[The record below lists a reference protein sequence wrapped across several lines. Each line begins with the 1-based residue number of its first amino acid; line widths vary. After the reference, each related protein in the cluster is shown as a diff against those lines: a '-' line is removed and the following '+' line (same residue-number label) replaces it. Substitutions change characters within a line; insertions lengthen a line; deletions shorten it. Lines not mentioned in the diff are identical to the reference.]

1 MSQSSD
7 TQVPLLEFAG
17 VHAHY
22 GPVEALKA
30 VNVHISAGEI
40 VSLIGANGAGKTT
53 LLSSIFGAPRVSSGK
68 ILHRGE
74 DISQMPTSRISRRG
88 IALVPEGRQIYQE
101 MSVEE
106 NMMMGT
112 TPIGMAHF
120 EEDRNTMFE
129 LFPRLKERRN
139 QTAGTMSGGE
149 QQMLAIARA
158 MMARPELILFDEPSL
173 GLAPLI
179 VKRVFEVLREIA
191 AMGKTIFLVEQ
202 NANHALKLSQ
212 RAYVM
217 VNGRIHLSGESAAL
231 PRQPRRPQSL
241 SRTALNKGLS
251 AGHGHGQSA
260 DGRRRLPRAARRP
273 QGIVPSVRANRAER
287 CSKPASRTMHKDGVS
302 ADAVRRT
309 YPEERSSALAALHF
323 HRSKRLAKACCR
335 AEATPVSSPRV
346 QQYRFPRS

>member
-1 MSQSSD
+1 MQEN
-7 TQVPLLEFAG
+7 TLLEFVG

-22 GPVEALKA
+22 GPVEALKS
-30 VNVHISAGEI
+30 VDVYIRNGEI

-53 LLSSIFGAPRVSSGK
+53 LLSTIFGSPRATGGR

-74 DISQMPTSRISRRG
+74 DISRLPTNRVARRG
-88 IALVPEGRQIYQE
+88 IALVPEGRQIYQD

-112 TPIGMAHF
+112 TPIGMDHF
-120 EEDRNTMFE
+120 DEDRATMFE

-139 QTAGTMSGGE
+139 QLAGTMSGGE

-173 GLAPLI
+173 GLAPLV
-179 VKRVFEVLREIA
+179 VKRVFEVLSEIA

-217 VNGRIHLSGESAAL
+217 VNGHIHLSGESGAL
-231 PRQPRRPQSL
+231 LDNEDVRKAYL
-241 SRTALNKGLS
+241 GL
-251 AGHGHGQSA
+251 H
-260 DGRRRLPRAARRP
+260 
-273 QGIVPSVRANRAER
+273 
-287 CSKPASRTMHKDGVS
+287 
-302 ADAVRRT
+302 
-309 YPEERSSALAALHF
+309 
-323 HRSKRLAKACCR
+323 
-335 AEATPVSSPRV
+335 
-346 QQYRFPRS
+346 

>member
-1 MSQSSD
+1 MSEA
-7 TQVPLLEFAG
+7 PLLEFSG
-17 VHAHY
+17 VRAHY
-22 GPVEALKA
+22 GPVEALKN
-30 VNVHISAGEI
+30 VDVHIFKGEI

-53 LLSSIFGAPRVSSGK
+53 LLSSIFGAPRASTGK
-68 ILHRGE
+68 ILHKGE
-74 DISQMPTSRISRRG
+74 DISRLPTNRISRRG
-88 IALVPEGRQIYQE
+88 IALVPEGRQIYPE

-112 TPIGMAHF
+112 TPIGMAYF
-120 EEDRNTMFE
+120 EEDRTTMFD

-173 GLAPLI
+173 GLAPLV

-202 NANHALKLSQ
+202 NANHALKLSK

-231 PRQPRRPQSL
+231 LDNEDVRKAYL
-241 SRTALNKGLS
+241 GL
-251 AGHGHGQSA
+251 H
-260 DGRRRLPRAARRP
+260 
-273 QGIVPSVRANRAER
+273 
-287 CSKPASRTMHKDGVS
+287 
-302 ADAVRRT
+302 
-309 YPEERSSALAALHF
+309 
-323 HRSKRLAKACCR
+323 
-335 AEATPVSSPRV
+335 
-346 QQYRFPRS
+346 

>member
-1 MSQSSD
+1 MK
-7 TQVPLLEFAG
+7 QVSENNIPLLEFAE
-17 VHAHY
+17 VHAYY
-22 GPVEALKA
+22 GAVEALKS
-30 VNVHISAGEI
+30 VNVHIFKGEI

-53 LLSSIFGAPRVSSGK
+53 LLSAIFGAPRASTGK
-68 ILHRGE
+68 ILHKGE
-74 DISQMPTSRISRRG
+74 DISRVPTNRISRRG
-88 IALVPEGRQIYQE
+88 IALVPEGRQIYQD

-112 TPIGMAHF
+112 TPIGMDHF
-120 EEDRNTMFE
+120 DEDRATMFE

-173 GLAPLI
+173 GLAPLV
-179 VKRVFEVLREIA
+179 VKRVFEVLSEIA

-231 PRQPRRPQSL
+231 LHNEDVRKAYL
-241 SRTALNKGLS
+241 GL
-251 AGHGHGQSA
+251 H
-260 DGRRRLPRAARRP
+260 
-273 QGIVPSVRANRAER
+273 
-287 CSKPASRTMHKDGVS
+287 
-302 ADAVRRT
+302 
-309 YPEERSSALAALHF
+309 
-323 HRSKRLAKACCR
+323 
-335 AEATPVSSPRV
+335 
-346 QQYRFPRS
+346 

>member
-1 MSQSSD
+1 MSEA
-7 TQVPLLEFAG
+7 PLLEFSG
-17 VHAHY
+17 VRAHY
-22 GPVEALKA
+22 GPVEALKD
-30 VNVHISAGEI
+30 VNVHIFKGEI

-53 LLSSIFGAPRVSSGK
+53 LMSTIFGSPRASSGK

-74 DISQMPTSRISRRG
+74 DISRVPTNRISRRG
-88 IALVPEGRQIYQE
+88 IALVPEGRQIFQE

-120 EEDRNTMFE
+120 EEDRATMFE

-173 GLAPLI
+173 GLAPLV

-202 NANHALKLSQ
+202 NANHALKLSK

-231 PRQPRRPQSL
+231 LDNEDVRKAYL
-241 SRTALNKGLS
+241 GL
-251 AGHGHGQSA
+251 H
-260 DGRRRLPRAARRP
+260 
-273 QGIVPSVRANRAER
+273 
-287 CSKPASRTMHKDGVS
+287 
-302 ADAVRRT
+302 
-309 YPEERSSALAALHF
+309 
-323 HRSKRLAKACCR
+323 
-335 AEATPVSSPRV
+335 
-346 QQYRFPRS
+346 

>member
-1 MSQSSD
+1 MSEA
-7 TQVPLLEFAG
+7 PLLEFSG
-17 VHAHY
+17 VRAHY
-22 GPVEALKA
+22 GPVEALKD
-30 VNVHISAGEI
+30 VNVHIFKGEI

-53 LLSSIFGAPRVSSGK
+53 LLSSIFGAPRASAGK
-68 ILHRGE
+68 VLHKGE
-74 DISQMPTSRISRRG
+74 DISKLPTNRISRRG
-88 IALVPEGRQIYQE
+88 IALVPEGRQIYQD

-120 EEDRNTMFE
+120 EDDRTTMFE

-173 GLAPLI
+173 GLAPLV
-179 VKRVFEVLREIA
+179 VKRVFDVLREIA

-217 VNGRIHLSGESAAL
+217 VNGRIHLSGESAMLLDNEEVRKAYL
-231 PRQPRRPQSL
+231 
-241 SRTALNKGLS
+241 GL
-251 AGHGHGQSA
+251 H
-260 DGRRRLPRAARRP
+260 
-273 QGIVPSVRANRAER
+273 
-287 CSKPASRTMHKDGVS
+287 
-302 ADAVRRT
+302 
-309 YPEERSSALAALHF
+309 
-323 HRSKRLAKACCR
+323 
-335 AEATPVSSPRV
+335 
-346 QQYRFPRS
+346 

>member
-1 MSQSSD
+1 MSEA
-7 TQVPLLEFAG
+7 PLLEFSG
-17 VHAHY
+17 VRAHY
-22 GPVEALKA
+22 GPVEALRD
-30 VNVHISAGEI
+30 VNVHIFKGEI

-53 LLSSIFGAPRVSSGK
+53 LLSSIFGAPRASSGK

-74 DISQMPTSRISRRG
+74 DISRVPTNRISRRG
-88 IALVPEGRQIYQE
+88 IALVPEGRQIYQD

-120 EEDRNTMFE
+120 DEARATMFA

-173 GLAPLI
+173 GLAPLV
-179 VKRVFEVLREIA
+179 VKRVFEVLSEIA

-231 PRQPRRPQSL
+231 LDNEDVRKAYL
-241 SRTALNKGLS
+241 GL
-251 AGHGHGQSA
+251 H
-260 DGRRRLPRAARRP
+260 
-273 QGIVPSVRANRAER
+273 
-287 CSKPASRTMHKDGVS
+287 
-302 ADAVRRT
+302 
-309 YPEERSSALAALHF
+309 
-323 HRSKRLAKACCR
+323 
-335 AEATPVSSPRV
+335 
-346 QQYRFPRS
+346 

>member
-53 LLSSIFGAPRVSSGK
+53 LLSSIFGAPRASSGK

-112 TPIGMAHF
+112 TPIGMARF

-139 QTAGTMSGGE
+139 QTAGTMSGDSRC
-149 QQMLAIARA
+149 L
-158 MMARPELILFDEPSL
+158 PSP
-173 GLAPLI
+173 AP
-179 VKRVFEVLREIA
+179 
-191 AMGKTIFLVEQ
+191 
-202 NANHALKLSQ
+202 
-212 RAYVM
+212 
-217 VNGRIHLSGESAAL
+217 
-231 PRQPRRPQSL
+231 
-241 SRTALNKGLS
+241 
-251 AGHGHGQSA
+251 
-260 DGRRRLPRAARRP
+260 
-273 QGIVPSVRANRAER
+273 
-287 CSKPASRTMHKDGVS
+287 
-302 ADAVRRT
+302 
-309 YPEERSSALAALHF
+309 
-323 HRSKRLAKACCR
+323 
-335 AEATPVSSPRV
+335 
-346 QQYRFPRS
+346 

>member
-1 MSQSSD
+1 MSAAPEN
-7 TQVPLLEFAG
+7 TVPLLEFSD

-22 GPVEALKA
+22 GPVEALKS
-30 VNVHISAGEI
+30 VSVHIRKGEI

-53 LLSSIFGAPRVSSGK
+53 LLSSIFGAPRASAGR
-68 ILHRGE
+68 ILHKGE
-74 DISQMPTSRISRRG
+74 DISRLPTSRISRRG
-88 IALVPEGRQIYQE
+88 IALVPEGRQIYQD
-101 MSVEE
+101 MTVEE

-112 TPIGMAHF
+112 TAIGMEHF
-120 EEDRNTMFE
+120 AEDRTAMFE
-129 LFPRLKERRN
+129 LFPRLKERRS

-173 GLAPLI
+173 GLAPLV

-231 PRQPRRPQSL
+231 LDNEEVRKAYL
-241 SRTALNKGLS
+241 GL
-251 AGHGHGQSA
+251 H
-260 DGRRRLPRAARRP
+260 
-273 QGIVPSVRANRAER
+273 
-287 CSKPASRTMHKDGVS
+287 
-302 ADAVRRT
+302 
-309 YPEERSSALAALHF
+309 
-323 HRSKRLAKACCR
+323 
-335 AEATPVSSPRV
+335 
-346 QQYRFPRS
+346 

>member
-1 MSQSSD
+1 MSATD
-7 TQVPLLEFAG
+7 RLLELDN
-17 VHAHY
+17 VSAHY
-22 GPVEALKA
+22 GAVEALRS
-30 VNVHISAGEI
+30 VSVHICKGEI

-53 LLSSIFGAPRVSSGK
+53 LLATIFGAPRASAGR

-74 DISQMPTSRISRRG
+74 DMTRLPTNRISRRG

-106 NMMMGT
+106 NMMMGA

-120 EEDRNTMFE
+120 DEDRAAMFD

-139 QTAGTMSGGE
+139 QVAGTMSGGE

-173 GLAPLI
+173 GLAPLV
-179 VKRVFEVLREIA
+179 VKRVFEVLGEIA

-217 VNGRIHLSGESAAL
+217 VNGRIHLSGESA
-231 PRQPRRPQSL
+231 SL
-241 SRTALNKGLS
+241 LDNEDVRKAYLGL
-251 AGHGHGQSA
+251 H
-260 DGRRRLPRAARRP
+260 
-273 QGIVPSVRANRAER
+273 
-287 CSKPASRTMHKDGVS
+287 
-302 ADAVRRT
+302 
-309 YPEERSSALAALHF
+309 
-323 HRSKRLAKACCR
+323 
-335 AEATPVSSPRV
+335 
-346 QQYRFPRS
+346 

>member
-1 MSQSSD
+1 MSEA
-7 TQVPLLEFAG
+7 PLLEFSG
-17 VHAHY
+17 VRAHY
-22 GPVEALKA
+22 GPVEALKD
-30 VNVHISAGEI
+30 VNVHIFKGEI

-53 LLSSIFGAPRVSSGK
+53 LLSSIFGAPRASSGH
-68 ILHRGE
+68 ILHKGE
-74 DISQMPTSRISRRG
+74 DISRVPTNRISRRG

-120 EEDRNTMFE
+120 DEDRATMFD

-173 GLAPLI
+173 GLAPLV
-179 VKRVFEVLREIA
+179 VKRVFEVLSEIA

-231 PRQPRRPQSL
+231 LDNEDVRKAYL
-241 SRTALNKGLS
+241 GL
-251 AGHGHGQSA
+251 H
-260 DGRRRLPRAARRP
+260 
-273 QGIVPSVRANRAER
+273 
-287 CSKPASRTMHKDGVS
+287 
-302 ADAVRRT
+302 
-309 YPEERSSALAALHF
+309 
-323 HRSKRLAKACCR
+323 
-335 AEATPVSSPRV
+335 
-346 QQYRFPRS
+346 

>member
-1 MSQSSD
+1 MQKN
-7 TQVPLLEFAG
+7 PLLEFIG

-22 GPVEALKA
+22 GPVEALKS
-30 VNVHISAGEI
+30 VDVHILSGEI

-53 LLSSIFGAPRVSSGK
+53 LLSTIFGSPRATAGR
-68 ILHRGE
+68 ILHGGE
-74 DISQMPTSRISRRG
+74 DISRLSTHRIARRG
-88 IALVPEGRQIYQE
+88 IALVPEGRQIYQD

-112 TPIGMAHF
+112 TPIGMEHF
-120 EEDRNTMFE
+120 EEDRARMFD

-139 QTAGTMSGGE
+139 QMAGTMSGGE

-173 GLAPLI
+173 GLAPLV
-179 VKRVFEVLREIA
+179 VKRVFEVLSEIA

-231 PRQPRRPQSL
+231 LDNEDVRKAYL
-241 SRTALNKGLS
+241 GL
-251 AGHGHGQSA
+251 H
-260 DGRRRLPRAARRP
+260 
-273 QGIVPSVRANRAER
+273 
-287 CSKPASRTMHKDGVS
+287 
-302 ADAVRRT
+302 
-309 YPEERSSALAALHF
+309 
-323 HRSKRLAKACCR
+323 
-335 AEATPVSSPRV
+335 
-346 QQYRFPRS
+346 

>member
-1 MSQSSD
+1 MSEA
-7 TQVPLLEFAG
+7 PLLEFSG
-17 VHAHY
+17 VRAHY
-22 GPVEALKA
+22 GPVEALKD
-30 VNVHISAGEI
+30 VNVHIFKGEI

-53 LLSSIFGAPRVSSGK
+53 LLSSIFGAPRASAGK
-68 ILHRGE
+68 VLHKGE
-74 DISQMPTSRISRRG
+74 DISKLPTNRISRRG
-88 IALVPEGRQIYQE
+88 IALVPEGRQIYQD

-120 EEDRNTMFE
+120 EDDRTTMFE

-149 QQMLAIARA
+149 QQMLAITRA

-173 GLAPLI
+173 GLAPLV
-179 VKRVFEVLREIA
+179 VKRVFDVLREIA

-231 PRQPRRPQSL
+231 LDNEEVRKAYL
-241 SRTALNKGLS
+241 GL
-251 AGHGHGQSA
+251 H
-260 DGRRRLPRAARRP
+260 
-273 QGIVPSVRANRAER
+273 
-287 CSKPASRTMHKDGVS
+287 
-302 ADAVRRT
+302 
-309 YPEERSSALAALHF
+309 
-323 HRSKRLAKACCR
+323 
-335 AEATPVSSPRV
+335 
-346 QQYRFPRS
+346 

>member
-1 MSQSSD
+1 MSEA
-7 TQVPLLEFAG
+7 PLLEFSG
-17 VHAHY
+17 VRAHY
-22 GPVEALKA
+22 GPVEALKD
-30 VNVHISAGEI
+30 VNVHIFKGEI

-53 LLSSIFGAPRVSSGK
+53 LLSSIFGAPRASSGH
-68 ILHRGE
+68 ILHKGE
-74 DISQMPTSRISRRG
+74 DISRVPTNRISRRG

-120 EEDRNTMFE
+120 DEDRATMFD

-173 GLAPLI
+173 GLAPLV
-179 VKRVFEVLREIA
+179 VKRVFEVLSEIA

-217 VNGRIHLSGESAAL
+217 VNGRIHLSGKSAAL
-231 PRQPRRPQSL
+231 LDNEDVRKAYL
-241 SRTALNKGLS
+241 GL
-251 AGHGHGQSA
+251 H
-260 DGRRRLPRAARRP
+260 
-273 QGIVPSVRANRAER
+273 
-287 CSKPASRTMHKDGVS
+287 
-302 ADAVRRT
+302 
-309 YPEERSSALAALHF
+309 
-323 HRSKRLAKACCR
+323 
-335 AEATPVSSPRV
+335 
-346 QQYRFPRS
+346 

>member
-1 MSQSSD
+1 MSEA
-7 TQVPLLEFAG
+7 PLLEFSG

-22 GPVEALKA
+22 GPVEALKD
-30 VNVHISAGEI
+30 VNVHIFKGEI

-53 LLSSIFGAPRVSSGK
+53 LLSSIFGAPRASAGTV
-68 ILHRGE
+68 LHKGE
-74 DISQMPTSRISRRG
+74 DISRLPTNRISRRG
-88 IALVPEGRQIYQE
+88 IALVPEGRQIYQD

-120 EEDRNTMFE
+120 EEDRTTMFD

-173 GLAPLI
+173 GLAPLV

-202 NANHALKLSQ
+202 NANHALKLSK

-217 VNGRIHLSGESAAL
+217 VNGRIHLSGDSAAL
-231 PRQPRRPQSL
+231 LDNEDVRKAYL
-241 SRTALNKGLS
+241 GL
-251 AGHGHGQSA
+251 H
-260 DGRRRLPRAARRP
+260 
-273 QGIVPSVRANRAER
+273 
-287 CSKPASRTMHKDGVS
+287 
-302 ADAVRRT
+302 
-309 YPEERSSALAALHF
+309 
-323 HRSKRLAKACCR
+323 
-335 AEATPVSSPRV
+335 
-346 QQYRFPRS
+346 

>member
-1 MSQSSD
+1 MRHERH
-7 TQVPLLEFAG
+7 PLLEFSG
-17 VHAHY
+17 VRAHY
-22 GPVEALKA
+22 GPVEALKD
-30 VNVHISAGEI
+30 VNVHIFKGEI

-53 LLSSIFGAPRVSSGK
+53 LLSSIFGAPRASAGK
-68 ILHRGE
+68 VLHKGE
-74 DISQMPTSRISRRG
+74 DISKLPTNRISRRG
-88 IALVPEGRQIYQE
+88 IALVPEGRQIYQD

-112 TPIGMAHF
+112 TPIGMTHF
-120 EEDRNTMFE
+120 EDDRTTMFD

-173 GLAPLI
+173 GLAPLV

-231 PRQPRRPQSL
+231 LDNEEVRKAYL
-241 SRTALNKGLS
+241 GL
-251 AGHGHGQSA
+251 H
-260 DGRRRLPRAARRP
+260 
-273 QGIVPSVRANRAER
+273 
-287 CSKPASRTMHKDGVS
+287 
-302 ADAVRRT
+302 
-309 YPEERSSALAALHF
+309 
-323 HRSKRLAKACCR
+323 
-335 AEATPVSSPRV
+335 
-346 QQYRFPRS
+346 